1 MTTVPTPR
9 DQVLSLLTGETG
21 APPLCFSGL
30 ISVTQPGL
38 DTLGLNLSEVHTD
51 ARKMAAAAT
60 TTPNL
65 FGFDAAAVP
74 LDMCVEA
81 EVLGV
86 SVDFDMGGDTTRLP
100 QPVAPL
106 ATSAQGLKLDVQAD
120 PANLKR
126 VPVVGEAI
134 RILKR
139 NPTEDFAVGA
149 WVPGPFTLASMI
161 VDVGALIMET
171 RTAPE
176 AVGSALDE
184 LTDLLI
190 DVALSYHSAG
200 ADFLT
205 VHEMG
210 GSPGFIGPA
219 AFEELVL
226 PRLQRLLASLPSPRV
241 LHVCG
246 NTNMAMERIATAGAD
261 ALSVDQLND
270 IGKTRATLGA
280 SQVLLGNIDPVGVLS
295 HGTPQE
301 VRAAVDKARAAG
313 VNAVWPGCD
322 LMPQLPSENM
332 IAMAEESHDPRPN
345 HPGG

>member
-1 MTTVPTPR
+1 MKTVPTPR
-9 DQVLSLLTGETG
+9 DQVLSLLMGEAGTR
-21 APPLCFSGL
+21 PLCFSGL
-30 ISVTQPGL
+30 ITVTQPGL

-51 ARKMAAAAT
+51 ARRMAAAAA

-86 SVDFDMGGDTTRLP
+86 SVDFDMGGDNGRLP

-106 ATSAQGLKLDVQAD
+106 APSTQDLELDVPAD

-126 VPVVGEAI
+126 VPVVCEAI

-139 NPTEDFAVGA
+139 DAGDGFAVGA

-161 VDVGALIMET
+161 VEVGALIVET

-176 AVGSALDE
+176 AVGSVLDE

-190 DVALSYHSAG
+190 AVARSYHSAG

-246 NTNMAMERIATAGAD
+246 NTNMAIDLLGTAGAD

-270 IGKTRATLGA
+270 IGKSRAALGA

-295 HGTPQE
+295 FGAPQD
-301 VRAAVDKARAAG
+301 VRASVAKARVAG
-313 VNAVWPGCD
+313 VDAVWPGCD
-322 LMPQLPSENM
+322 LMPQVPPENM
-332 IAMAEESHDPRPN
+332 IAMAEETQDPRPN